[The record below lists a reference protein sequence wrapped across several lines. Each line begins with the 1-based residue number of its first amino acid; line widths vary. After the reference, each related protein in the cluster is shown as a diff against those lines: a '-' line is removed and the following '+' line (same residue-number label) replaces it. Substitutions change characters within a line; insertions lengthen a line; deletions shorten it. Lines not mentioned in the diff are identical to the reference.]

1 MIDLLFGCNGR
12 RAVHKRSRGFL
23 TDCWN
28 MLTWACNLALAFK
41 DWHFERLRNL
51 QSAQLPLSLPLPT
64 GGFLAMQTLPCK
76 EWKNFFRTPGLGGF
90 SVVSSRIQ
98 LKSLQKV
105 LCTGVCDP
113 TNTRYLNSRNLKF
126 RLRSNA
132 QNFKRFFNFP
142 LGNRVQLDMIK
153 SSNNAIC
160 GSLT

>member
-1 MIDLLFGCNGR
+1 MGMQSCTCIQG
-12 RAVHKRSRGFL
+12 
-23 TDCWN
+23 
-28 MLTWACNLALAFK
+28 LALRKTTEPAERTVAFVATTS
-41 DWHFERLRNL
+41 NC
-51 QSAQLPLSLPLPT
+51 